1 VSPELW
7 QTQPLLALASLA
19 PLPLGA
25 LWMALAPQVPG
36 LRIPRLRGWLTWLLT
51 RVVFAWLLFDKLGH
65 AGIDQLV
72 FFLPQA
78 RHALAGGVPYRD
90 YVTAYGPLFAP
101 LLGVMVA
108 ALGSAGPLVLF
119 LAADLVAWRSLA
131 AAEGEA
137 SEAAWA
143 YVAMPAVWYLAVRY
157 GQDEPLGAAFLAL
170 AWLAVKRDR
179 AALAGL
185 ALGLGLL
192 VTKPLFVLPA
202 LPFLLGAKRRG
213 PLLAAAAAP
222 VALVYGA
229 LLVMRAPVLQP
240 LALEGASFGIGPTL
254 WRVPVVLA
262 HLDLGVAG
270 WLPFLVALAWGSVLL
285 ARRAA
290 PIEDHAAWDFGA
302 FAALGP
308 KFMPMYAILWA
319 PLLCVWGARDAD
331 RRGWLV
337 LYGTALPLAWY
348 LDSGPLQGLFG
359 PAWRLIAIAG
369 LLGVALLALWPL
381 HVLWGAPRGAARA

>member
-1 VSPELW
+1 
-7 QTQPLLALASLA
+7 
-19 PLPLGA
+19 
-25 LWMALAPQVPG
+25 
-36 LRIPRLRGWLTWLLT
+36 
-51 RVVFAWLLFDKLGH
+51 
-65 AGIDQLV
+65 
-72 FFLPQA
+72 
-78 RHALAGGVPYRD
+78 
-90 YVTAYGPLFAP
+90 
-101 LLGVMVA
+101 
-108 ALGSAGPLVLF
+108 
-119 LAADLVAWRSLA
+119 
-131 AAEGEA
+131 
-137 SEAAWA
+137 
-143 YVAMPAVWYLAVRY
+143 
-157 GQDEPLGAAFLAL
+157 
-170 AWLAVKRDR
+170 
-179 AALAGL
+179 
-185 ALGLGLL
+185 
-192 VTKPLFVLPA
+192 
-202 LPFLLGAKRRG
+202 
-213 PLLAAAAAP
+213 
-222 VALVYGA
+222 
-229 LLVMRAPVLQP
+229 
-240 LALEGASFGIGPTL
+240 
-254 WRVPVVLA
+254 VPVVLA